1 MPVLPALFPATAKRG
16 LWNIYQLYAEH
27 FPAKWVRFAVRK
39 CSRLIICAY
48 SDRKTG
54 LTFAEYALVGRK
66 RGTILEA
73 ENHPAVSRN
82 EATVTSALPKAST
95 ILASLGQAAFVWDI
109 ATDAM
114 AWSDHAGSV
123 FADIPLPRLASGA
136 EFSRLIEP
144 VRSIRSDAL
153 GHSPPVRGGDG
164 APYRI
169 EYGVRASTSAP
180 VLWIEESGCWFAGAD
195 GRPARAQGIVRIN
208 NERHARDQQLMKLS
222 RHDPLTGELNRTH
235 LVASLAEAI
244 EEAARFRTSCAFMLI
259 GIDHLARIND
269 AFGFDVA
276 DAVIS
281 EVAGRIRARLRGG
294 DVLGRFSGNKFGL
307 ILKNCTVDDMNIAA
321 ERFLAGI
328 RDDVVPTKSGPVA
341 VTASIGAVSVPRYA
355 RNADEAIN
363 RAHETL
369 DMAKRRRAGSFS
381 LWRPNVERD
390 AQRRVNIRVTDEIV
404 TALNERRIV
413 MAFEPVVEARSRDAA
428 FYECLIRMEQDDGQ
442 VLLAPDIVPVAEKLG
457 LIRLVD
463 HRVLE
468 LVVAELAASP
478 DVQLSLNI
486 SPDTT
491 MDPDWWAS
499 IESLM
504 RAHPGVA
511 ERLIVE
517 ITETVAIQDIDDV
530 RGFVTRL
537 KNFGSRI
544 AIDDFGAGYTSFR
557 NLRKLGVDIV
567 KIDGAFVQ
575 NIARSAD
582 DRAFVQTLI
591 DLARRLQIKT
601 VAEWVQDDESAVMLR
616 EWGCDYI
623 QGRLIG
629 LASSERPWQTPTGA
643 VLPAAG

>member
-1 MPVLPALFPATAKRG
+1 M
-16 LWNIYQLYAEH
+16 
-27 FPAKWVRFAVRK
+27 
-39 CSRLIICAY
+39 
-48 SDRKTG
+48 
-54 LTFAEYALVGRK
+54 
-66 RGTILEA
+66 
-73 ENHPAVSRN
+73 
-82 EATVTSALPKAST
+82 TSALPKAST
-95 ILASLGQAAFVWDI
+95 ILASLGQAAFVWDL
-109 ATDAM
+109 ATDTIT
-114 AWSDHAGSV
+114 WSEHASAV
-123 FADIPLPRLASGA
+123 FSDIPAHLLHSGA
-136 EFSRLIEP
+136 EFSKLIEP
-144 VRSIRSDAL
+144 VRSIRSEAL
-153 GHSPPVRGGDG
+153 GHAPPAHGGEG

-169 EYGVRASTSAP
+169 EYGVRTSSSEP
-180 VLWIEESGCWFAGAD
+180 MLWIEETGCWFAGPD
-195 GRPARAQGIVRIN
+195 GRPLRAQGIVRIN
-208 NERHARDQQLMKLS
+208 NERHARDEQLMKLS

-235 LVASLAEAI
+235 LMASLAEAI
-244 EEAARFRTSCAFMLI
+244 EEAVRLRTSCAFMLI

-281 EVAGRIRARLRGG
+281 EVAGRIRLRLRGG

-307 ILKNCTVDDMNIAA
+307 ILKNCSVDDMNIAA
-321 ERFLAGI
+321 ERFLAAI
-328 RDDVVPTKSGPVA
+328 RDEVVPTNSGPVS
-341 VTASIGAVSVPRYA
+341 VTVSIGAVSVPRYA
-355 RNADEAIN
+355 RNANEAIN

-369 DMAKRRRAGSFS
+369 DSAKRRRAGSYS

-413 MAFEPVVEARSRDAA
+413 MAFEPVVEARSRNSA
-428 FYECLIRMEQDDGQ
+428 FYECLIRMEQNDGQ

-468 LVVAELAASP
+468 LVVTELAASP
-478 DVQLSLNI
+478 NVQLSLNI

-517 ITETVAIQDIDDV
+517 ITETVAIQDIDDL
-530 RGFVTRL
+530 RDFVTRL
-537 KNFGSRI
+537 KKFGSRI

-591 DLARRLQIKT
+591 DLARRLGIKT
-601 VAEWVQDDESAVMLR
+601 VAEWVQDEESASILR
-616 EWGCDYI
+616 DWGCDYI

-629 LASSERPWQTPTGA
+629 LASSERPWDRRAETA
-643 VLPAAG
+643 LPAAG

>member
-1 MPVLPALFPATAKRG
+1 
-16 LWNIYQLYAEH
+16 
-27 FPAKWVRFAVRK
+27 
-39 CSRLIICAY
+39 
-48 SDRKTG
+48 
-54 LTFAEYALVGRK
+54 
-66 RGTILEA
+66 
-73 ENHPAVSRN
+73 VSRN
-82 EATVTSALPKAST
+82 EATVTALPETST

-109 ATDAM
+109 TTDTIT
-114 AWSDHAGSV
+114 WSERLDTV
-123 FADIPLPRLASGA
+123 FPDIPPASLSSGT
-136 EFSRLIEP
+136 EFAKLIEP
-144 VRSIRSDAL
+144 NGAIRTEAL
-153 GHSPPVRGGDG
+153 ALAPPVRDG
-164 APYRI
+164 TSYRI
-169 EYGVRASTSAP
+169 EYGVRMSTSAP
-180 VLWIEESGCWFAGAD
+180 VVWIEETGTWFAGGD

-208 NERHARDQQLMKLS
+208 NERHARDEQLIRLS

-235 LVASLAEAI
+235 LIAALAEAI
-244 EEAARFRTSCAFMLI
+244 EETQRFRSTCAFMLI
-259 GIDHLARIND
+259 GIDHLSRIND

-276 DAVIS
+276 DAVIN
-281 EVAGRIRARLRGG
+281 EVAQRIRVRLRGG

-307 ILKNCTVDDMNIAA
+307 ILKNCTIDDMNIAA
-321 ERFLAGI
+321 ERFLACV
-328 RDDVVPTKSGPVA
+328 RDEVVPTRSGPVS
-341 VTASIGAVSVPRYA
+341 VTASIGGVAVPRYA
-355 RNADEAIN
+355 RSSDEAVN

-369 DMAKRRRAGSFS
+369 DSAKRRRAGSF
-381 LWRPNVERD
+381 LAWKPNVERD

-413 MAFEPVVEARSRDAA
+413 MAYEPVVVAASRENA
-428 FYECLIRMEQDDGQ
+428 FYECLVRMEQDDGR
-442 VLLAPDIVPVAEKLG
+442 VLLAPDIVPVAERLG

-478 DVQLSLNI
+478 AVELSLNI

-491 MDPDWWAS
+491 MDSDWWAS

-517 ITETVAIQDIDDV
+517 ITETVAIQDIDDL

-537 KNFGSRI
+537 KNYGSRI

-575 NIARSAD
+575 NIAHSAD

-591 DLARRLQIKT
+591 DLARRLDIKT
-601 VAEWVQDDESAVMLR
+601 VAEWVQDEESAGMLR
-616 EWGCDYI
+616 DWGCDYI

-629 LASSERPWQTPTGA
+629 LASAERKWA
-643 VLPAAG
+643 VAKEKALPAAG

>member
-1 MPVLPALFPATAKRG
+1 MK
-16 LWNIYQLYAEH
+16 
-27 FPAKWVRFAVRK
+27 
-39 CSRLIICAY
+39 S
-48 SDRKTG
+48 
-54 LTFAEYALVGRK
+54 
-66 RGTILEA
+66 
-73 ENHPAVSRN
+73 
-82 EATVTSALPKAST
+82 TVPQAST

-109 ATDAM
+109 ATDAI
-114 AWSDHAGSV
+114 AWSDHAAAV
-123 FADIPLPRLASGA
+123 FPDIPAAALASGA
-136 EFSRLIEP
+136 EFAKLIEP
-144 VRSIRSDAL
+144 VGSIRTDAL
-153 GHSPPVRGGDG
+153 GHSSSARGGT
-164 APYRI
+164 AYRI
-169 EYGVRASTSAP
+169 EYGVRTSTSAP

-195 GRPARAQGIVRIN
+195 GRPARAQGIVRVN
-208 NERHARDQQLMKLS
+208 NERHARDEQLVRLL

-235 LVASLAEAI
+235 LVASLAESI
-244 EEAARFRTSCAFMLI
+244 EEAARFRASSAFMLI
-259 GIDHLARIND
+259 GIDRLARIND

-281 EVAGRIRARLRGG
+281 EVATRIRARLRNG

-307 ILKNCTVDDMNIAA
+307 ILKNCTVDDINIAA

-328 RDDVVPTKSGPVA
+328 RDDVVPTRSGPVS

-355 RNADEAIN
+355 RNADEAVN
-363 RAHETL
+363 RAQETL

-404 TALNERRIV
+404 TALNERRIA
-413 MAFEPVVEARSRDAA
+413 MAFEPVVEARSRDTA
-428 FYECLIRMEQDDGQ
+428 FYECLVRMEQDDGQ

-468 LVVAELAASP
+468 LVVAELAGSAN
-478 DVQLSLNI
+478 VQLSLNI

-517 ITETVAIQDIDDV
+517 ITETVAIQDIDGL

-591 DLARRLQIKT
+591 DLARRLEIKT
-601 VAEWVQDDESAVMLR
+601 VAEWVQDDESAALLR
-616 EWGCDYI
+616 DWGCDYI

-629 LASSERPWQTPTGA
+629 LASAARPWEKRA
-643 VLPAAG
+643 EVPAAS

>member
-1 MPVLPALFPATAKRG
+1 MLLP
-16 LWNIYQLYAEH
+16 
-27 FPAKWVRFAVRK
+27 
-39 CSRLIICAY
+39 
-48 SDRKTG
+48 
-54 LTFAEYALVGRK
+54 
-66 RGTILEA
+66 
-73 ENHPAVSRN
+73 ENHPAVPRN
-82 EATVTSALPKAST
+82 EAILKPLVPQLSL
-95 ILASLGQAAFVWDI
+95 ILASLDQAAFVWDI
-109 ATDAM
+109 ATDEIV
-114 AWSDHAGSV
+114 WSDHATAV
-123 FADIPLPRLASGA
+123 FANIPAEKLASGA
-136 EFSRLIEP
+136 EFSSLIEP
-144 VRSIRSDAL
+144 SASIRKDAL
-153 GHSPPVRGGDG
+153 AKTPPARGDEG

-169 EYGVRASTSAP
+169 EYGVRANISTP
-180 VLWIEESGCWFAGAD
+180 VHWVEETGCWHAGPD
-195 GRPARAQGIVRIN
+195 GRPARVQGIVRID
-208 NERHARDQQLMKLS
+208 NERHARDEQLIKLS

-235 LVASLAEAI
+235 LVASLAEII
-244 EEAARFRTSCAFMLI
+244 EECQRFRTSSAFMLI
-259 GIDHLARIND
+259 GIDHLSRVND

-276 DAVIS
+276 DAVICEIAS
-281 EVAGRIRARLRGG
+281 RIRARLRGA

-307 ILKNCTVDDMNIAA
+307 VLRNCTVDDMNVAA
-321 ERFLAGI
+321 ERFLSGI
-328 RDDVVPTKSGPVA
+328 RDEVVPTKSGPVS
-341 VTASIGAVSVPRYA
+341 VTASIGAVNLPRYA

-363 RAHETL
+363 RAQEAL
-369 DMAKRRRAGSFS
+369 DTSKRRRAGSFL
-381 LWRPNVERD
+381 LWRPNVERE

-413 MAFEPVVEARSRDAA
+413 MAFEPVVETHTRQAS
-428 FYECLIRMEQDDGQ
+428 FYECLVRMERDDGQ
-442 VLLAPDIVPVAEKLG
+442 ILLAPDIVPVAEKLG

-468 LVVAELAASP
+468 LVVAELAAAP
-478 DVQLSLNI
+478 TVQLSLNI
-486 SPDTT
+486 SPETT
-491 MDPDWWAS
+491 MDPDWWAA

-517 ITETVAIQDIDDV
+517 ITETVAIRDVDGV

-582 DRAFVQTLI
+582 DRAFVHTMV

-601 VAEWVQDDESAVMLR
+601 VAEWVQDEASAAMLR
-616 EWGCDYI
+616 DWGCDYI

-629 LASSERPWQTPTGA
+629 LASSTRPWS
-643 VLPAAG
+643 VLPAIALPAAS

>member
-1 MPVLPALFPATAKRG
+1 
-16 LWNIYQLYAEH
+16 
-27 FPAKWVRFAVRK
+27 
-39 CSRLIICAY
+39 
-48 SDRKTG
+48 
-54 LTFAEYALVGRK
+54 
-66 RGTILEA
+66 
-73 ENHPAVSRN
+73 VSRN
-82 EATVTSALPKAST
+82 EANVTAESPQTST
-95 ILASLGQAAFVWDI
+95 ILACLGQAAFVWDI
-109 ATDAM
+109 ESDAI
-114 AWSDHAGSV
+114 AWSDHLGAV
-123 FADIPLPRLASGA
+123 FADIPPEALSSGA
-136 EFSRLIEP
+136 EFAKLIEP
-144 VRSIRSDAL
+144 KGSIRSEAL
-153 GHSPPVRGGDG
+153 AHSPPVHGGNG
-164 APYRI
+164 TPYRI

-180 VLWIEESGCWFAGAD
+180 ITWIEETGCWFAGPD
-195 GRPARAQGIVRIN
+195 GKPSRAQGIVRVN
-208 NERHARDQQLMKLS
+208 NERHARDEELMKLS

-235 LVASLAEAI
+235 LIAALAEAI
-244 EEAARFRTSCAFMLI
+244 EETQRFRSTSAFLLI
-259 GIDHLARIND
+259 GIDHLARVND

-276 DAVIS
+276 DAVLS
-281 EVAGRIRARLRGG
+281 EIASRVRARLRGG
-294 DVLGRFSGNKFGL
+294 DVLGRFSGNKFGV
-307 ILKNCTVDDMNIAA
+307 ILKNCTIDDMHIAA
-321 ERFLAGI
+321 ERFLAAV
-328 RDDVVPTKSGPVA
+328 RDEVVPTRSGPVS
-341 VTASIGAVSVPRYA
+341 VTASVGGVAVPRYA
-355 RNADEAIN
+355 RSTDEAIN
-363 RAHETL
+363 RAQETL
-369 DMAKRRRAGSFS
+369 ESAKRRRAGSF
-381 LWRPNVERD
+381 LTWKPNVERD

-413 MAFEPVVEARSRDAA
+413 MAYEPVVAAHSRENA
-428 FYECLIRMEQDDGQ
+428 FYECLVRMEQDDGR
-442 VLLAPDIVPVAEKLG
+442 VLLAPDIVPVAERLG

-491 MDPDWWAS
+491 MDSDWWAS

-504 RAHPGVA
+504 HAHPGVA

-517 ITETVAIQDIDDV
+517 ITETVAIQDIDDL

-601 VAEWVQDDESAVMLR
+601 VAEWVQDEHSALMLR
-616 EWGCDYI
+616 DWGCDYI

-629 LASSERPWQTPTGA
+629 LAQADRPWTADVP
-643 VLPAAG
+643 VMPKAG

>member
-1 MPVLPALFPATAKRG
+1 VTALSPQT
-16 LWNIYQLYAEH
+16 
-27 FPAKWVRFAVRK
+27 
-39 CSRLIICAY
+39 
-48 SDRKTG
+48 
-54 LTFAEYALVGRK
+54 
-66 RGTILEA
+66 
-73 ENHPAVSRN
+73 
-82 EATVTSALPKAST
+82 ST
-95 ILASLGQAAFVWDI
+95 ILASLGQAAFEWDI
-109 ATDAM
+109 ASDAIG
-114 AWSDHAGSV
+114 WSDHLAAV
-123 FADIPLPRLASGA
+123 FPDIPLEALASGA
-136 EFSRLIEP
+136 GFAGLIEP
-144 VRSIRSDAL
+144 EGSIRTEAL
-153 GHSPPVRGGDG
+153 GHSPAVHGGDG

-180 VLWIEESGCWFAGAD
+180 VIWIEETGCWFAGPD
-195 GRPARAQGIVRIN
+195 GKPARVQGIVRIN
-208 NERHARDQQLMKLS
+208 NERHARDEELLKLS

-235 LVASLAEAI
+235 LIASLAEAI
-244 EEAARFRTSCAFMLI
+244 EETRRFRSACAFMLI
-259 GIDHLARIND
+259 GIDHLARVND

-281 EVAGRIRARLRGG
+281 EIARRIRVRLRGG
-294 DVLGRFSGNKFGL
+294 DVLGRFSGNKFGV

-321 ERFLAGI
+321 DRFLVCV
-328 RDDVVPTKSGPVA
+328 RDEVVPTRSGPVS
-341 VTASIGAVSVPRYA
+341 VTASVGGVAVPRYA
-355 RNADEAIN
+355 RSTDEALN

-369 DMAKRRRAGSFS
+369 DSAKRRRAGSF
-381 LWRPNVERD
+381 LAWKPNVERE

-413 MAFEPVVEARSRDAA
+413 MAYEPVVAANTRTKA
-428 FYECLIRMEQDDGQ
+428 FYECLVRMEQDDGR
-442 VLLAPDIVPVAEKLG
+442 VLLAPDIVPVAERLG

-468 LVVAELAASP
+468 LVVAELAVSA
-478 DVQLSLNI
+478 DVELSLNI

-517 ITETVAIQDIDDV
+517 ITETVAIQDIDDL

-591 DLARRLQIKT
+591 DLARRLDIKT
-601 VAEWVQDDESAVMLR
+601 VAEWVQDETSAVMLR
-616 EWGCDYI
+616 DWGCDYI

-629 LASSERPWQTPTGA
+629 LATADRPWASSDTKP
-643 VLPAAG
+643 LPAAG

>member
-1 MPVLPALFPATAKRG
+1 M
-16 LWNIYQLYAEH
+16 
-27 FPAKWVRFAVRK
+27 
-39 CSRLIICAY
+39 
-48 SDRKTG
+48 
-54 LTFAEYALVGRK
+54 
-66 RGTILEA
+66 
-73 ENHPAVSRN
+73 SRN
-82 EATVTSALPKAST
+82 EATVTLAPPQAST

-109 ATDAM
+109 ASDAM
-114 AWSDHAGSV
+114 AWSEHAASV
-123 FADIPLPRLASGA
+123 FSDIPAEALASGA

-144 VRSIRSDAL
+144 TRTIRTDAL
-153 GHSPPVRGGDG
+153 TPSPLARGRDG

-180 VLWIEESGCWFAGAD
+180 VLWIEESGSWFAGAD
-195 GRPARAQGIVRIN
+195 GKPARVQGIVRLD
-208 NERHARDQQLMKLS
+208 NERHARDEQLVKLS

-235 LVASLAEAI
+235 LIAQLAETI
-244 EEAARFRTSCAFMLI
+244 EEVTRFRATCAFMLI

-276 DAVIS
+276 DAVIA
-281 EVAGRIRARLRGG
+281 EVGKRIRARLRAG

-307 ILKNCTVDDMNIAA
+307 ILKNCTVDDMNVAA
-321 ERFLAGI
+321 ERFLAGV
-328 RDDVVPTKSGPVA
+328 RDEVVPTKSGPVSI
-341 VTASIGAVSVPRYA
+341 TASIGAVGIPRHA
-355 RNADEAIN
+355 RNAEEAIN
-363 RAHETL
+363 RAQETL

-404 TALNERRIV
+404 TALNDRRIV
-413 MAFEPVVEARSRDAA
+413 MAYEPVVEASSREPA
-428 FYECLIRMEQDDGQ
+428 FYECLVRMEQGDGQ
-442 VLLAPDIVPVAEKLG
+442 MLLAPDIVPVAERLG

-478 DVQLSLNI
+478 NVQLSLNI

-491 MDPDWWAS
+491 MDPDWSSS

-517 ITETVAIQDIDDV
+517 ITETVAIQDIDDI
-530 RGFVTRL
+530 RGFITRL

-601 VAEWVQDDESAVMLR
+601 VAEWVQDDESAGMLR
-616 EWGCDYI
+616 DWGCDYI

-629 LASSERPWQTPTGA
+629 LASAQRPWDSGPDV
-643 VLPAAG
+643 VLPAAS

>member
-1 MPVLPALFPATAKRG
+1 LK
-16 LWNIYQLYAEH
+16 
-27 FPAKWVRFAVRK
+27 
-39 CSRLIICAY
+39 
-48 SDRKTG
+48 
-54 LTFAEYALVGRK
+54 
-66 RGTILEA
+66 
-73 ENHPAVSRN
+73 PAV
-82 EATVTSALPKAST
+82 PPAST

-109 ATDAM
+109 ATDEM
-114 AWSDHAGSV
+114 AWSDHLAAV
-123 FADIPLPRLASGA
+123 FPDIPAEALASGTA
-136 EFSRLIEP
+136 FSNLIEP
-144 VRSIRSDAL
+144 VRSVRSEAL
-153 GHSPPVRGGDG
+153 GQLPPARGGDG
-164 APYRI
+164 VPYRV
-169 EYGVRASTSAP
+169 EYGVRTSTSAP
-180 VLWIEESGCWFAGAD
+180 LLWIDESGCWFAGSD
-195 GRPARAQGIVRIN
+195 GKPARAQGIVRIN
-208 NERHARDQQLMKLS
+208 NERHAWDQELLKLS

-244 EEAARFRTSCAFMLI
+244 EEATRFRSSCAFMLI

-281 EVAGRIRARLRGG
+281 EVAARIRARLRAG

-307 ILKNCTVDDMNIAA
+307 ILKNCTVEDINVAA
-321 ERFLAGI
+321 ERFLAGV
-328 RDDVVPTKSGPVA
+328 RDCVVPTKSGPVSI
-341 VTASIGAVSVPRYA
+341 TASIGAVGVPRYA
-355 RNADEAIN
+355 RSADEAVN
-363 RAHETL
+363 RAQETL
-369 DMAKRRRAGSFS
+369 EMAKRRRAGSFS
-381 LWRPNVERD
+381 LWRPDVERD

-413 MAFEPVVEARSRDAA
+413 MAFEPVVEARSRQAA
-428 FYECLIRMEQDDGQ
+428 FYECLVRMEQDDGQ
-442 VLLAPDIVPVAEKLG
+442 ILLAPDIVPVAEKLG

-468 LVVAELAASP
+468 LVVAELAASAN
-478 DVQLSLNI
+478 VQLSLNI
-486 SPDTT
+486 SPGTT
-491 MDPDWWAS
+491 MDPDWWAG

-517 ITETVAIQDIDDV
+517 ITETVAIQDLDDV

-557 NLRKLGVDIV
+557 NLRRLGVDIV

-591 DLARRLQIKT
+591 DLARRLSIKT
-601 VAEWVQDDESAVMLR
+601 VAEWVQDDESASLLR
-616 EWGCDYI
+616 DWGCDYI

-629 LASSERPWQTPTGA
+629 LASSARPWGAQAEA

>member
-1 MPVLPALFPATAKRG
+1 
-16 LWNIYQLYAEH
+16 
-27 FPAKWVRFAVRK
+27 
-39 CSRLIICAY
+39 
-48 SDRKTG
+48 
-54 LTFAEYALVGRK
+54 
-66 RGTILEA
+66 
-73 ENHPAVSRN
+73 VSRN
-82 EATVTSALPKAST
+82 EAIVTSALPKAST

-114 AWSDHAGSV
+114 TWSDHASAV
-123 FADIPLPRLASGA
+123 FQDIPAASLQSGA
-136 EFSRLIEP
+136 EFSKLIEP
-144 VRSIRSDAL
+144 VRSIRADAL
-153 GHSPPVRGGDG
+153 GHSPPGRDG
-164 APYRI
+164 APYHI
-169 EYGVRASTSAP
+169 EYGVRTSTSEP
-180 VLWIEESGCWFAGAD
+180 VLWIEETGCWFAASD
-195 GRPARAQGIVRIN
+195 GKPVRAQGIVRIN
-208 NERHARDQQLMKLS
+208 NERRARDEQLVRLS
-222 RHDPLTGELNRTH
+222 RNDPLTGELNRTH

-244 EEAARFRTSCAFMLI
+244 EEATRFRSSCAFMLI

-281 EVAGRIRARLRGG
+281 EVAARIRVRLRGG

-307 ILKNCTVDDMNIAA
+307 ILKNCTVDDMNVAA

-328 RDDVVPTKSGPVA
+328 RNDVVPTSSGPVS

-355 RNADEAIN
+355 RSANEAIN

-381 LWRPNVERD
+381 VWRPNVERD

-413 MAFEPVVEARSRDAA
+413 MAFEPVVEADSRDAA
-428 FYECLIRMEQDDGQ
+428 FYECLVRMEQDDGQ

-468 LVVAELAASP
+468 LVVAELANSP
-478 DVQLSLNI
+478 KVQLSLNI

-511 ERLIVE
+511 QRLIVE

-601 VAEWVQDDESAVMLR
+601 VAEWVQDEESANLLR
-616 EWGCDYI
+616 DWGCDYI

-629 LASSERPWQTPTGA
+629 LASSERPWSAPAEA
-643 VLPAAG
+643 VLPAAS

>member
-1 MPVLPALFPATAKRG
+1 M
-16 LWNIYQLYAEH
+16 
-27 FPAKWVRFAVRK
+27 
-39 CSRLIICAY
+39 
-48 SDRKTG
+48 
-54 LTFAEYALVGRK
+54 
-66 RGTILEA
+66 
-73 ENHPAVSRN
+73 SRN
-82 EATVTSALPKAST
+82 EATVTLAPPQAST
-95 ILASLGQAAFVWDI
+95 ILAQLGQAAFVWDI
-109 ATDAM
+109 AADTM
-114 AWSDHAGSV
+114 AWSDHAASLL
-123 FADIPLPRLASGA
+123 ADIPADALASGA
-136 EFSRLIEP
+136 EFAKLIEP
-144 VRSIRSDAL
+144 QRSIRSDAL
-153 GHSPPVRGGDG
+153 TPSPLARSVGG

-180 VLWIEESGCWFAGAD
+180 VLWIEESGTWFAGAD
-195 GRPARAQGIVRIN
+195 GKPARAQGIIRLN
-208 NERHARDQQLMKLS
+208 NERHARDEQLMKLS

-235 LVASLAEAI
+235 LVAQLAETM
-244 EEAARFRTSCAFMLI
+244 EEVTRFRSTCAFMLI

-276 DAVIS
+276 DAVIA
-281 EVAGRIRARLRGG
+281 EVGKRIRARLRAG

-307 ILKNCTVDDMNIAA
+307 ILKNCTVDDMNVAA

-328 RDDVVPTKSGPVA
+328 RDEVVPTKSGPVS
-341 VTASIGAVSVPRYA
+341 VTASIGAVGIPRHA
-355 RNADEAIN
+355 HNSDEAIN

-369 DMAKRRRAGSFS
+369 DSAKRRRAGSFS

-404 TALNERRIV
+404 TALNDRRIV
-413 MAFEPVVEARSRDAA
+413 MAFEPVVEASSRTPA
-428 FYECLIRMEQDDGQ
+428 FYECLVRMEQGDGQ
-442 VLLAPDIVPVAEKLG
+442 MLLAPDIVPVAERLG

-478 DVQLSLNI
+478 GVRLSLNI

-491 MDPDWWAS
+491 MDPDWSAS

-517 ITETVAIQDIDDV
+517 ITETVAIQDIDDI
-530 RGFVTRL
+530 RGFITRL

-601 VAEWVQDDESAVMLR
+601 VAEWVQDDESAAMLR
-616 EWGCDYI
+616 DWGCDYI

-629 LASSERPWQTPTGA
+629 LASAQRPWGAGPDA

>member
-1 MPVLPALFPATAKRG
+1 LTSVPPPA
-16 LWNIYQLYAEH
+16 
-27 FPAKWVRFAVRK
+27 
-39 CSRLIICAY
+39 
-48 SDRKTG
+48 
-54 LTFAEYALVGRK
+54 
-66 RGTILEA
+66 
-73 ENHPAVSRN
+73 
-82 EATVTSALPKAST
+82 SA
-95 ILASLGQAAFVWDI
+95 ILASLCQAAFVWDV
-109 ATDAM
+109 ATDEIV
-114 AWSDHAGSV
+114 WSDHVTSV
-123 FADIPLPRLASGA
+123 FPDIPIEQLASGA
-136 EFSRLIEP
+136 RFSNLIEP
-144 VRSIRSDAL
+144 LRSVRTDAL
-153 GHSPPVRGGDG
+153 GRSPPAYGGEG
-164 APYRI
+164 ASYRI
-169 EYGVRASTSAP
+169 EYGVRANTSAP
-180 VLWIEESGCWFAGAD
+180 VQWVEETGCWSADAD
-195 GRPARAQGIVRIN
+195 GKPVHVQGIVRVN
-208 NERHARDQQLMKLS
+208 NEAHARDEQLVRLS

-244 EEAARFRTSCAFMLI
+244 EEASRFRASCAFMLI

-281 EVAGRIRARLRGG
+281 EVAKRIRIRLRGG
-294 DVLGRFSGNKFGL
+294 DILGRFSGNKFGL
-307 ILKNCTVDDMNIAA
+307 ILKNCTVDDMHVAA

-328 RDDVVPTKSGPVA
+328 RDEVVPTNSGPVS

-363 RAHETL
+363 RAQETL
-369 DMAKRRRAGSFS
+369 DMSKRRRAGSFS

-404 TALNERRIV
+404 TALNERRIA
-413 MAFEPVVEARSRDAA
+413 MAFEPVVETHSRKPS
-428 FYECLIRMEQDDGQ
+428 FYECLVRMEQHDGH

-478 DVQLSLNI
+478 KVQLSLNI

-517 ITETVAIQDIDDV
+517 ITETVAIQSIEDV

-544 AIDDFGAGYTSFR
+544 AIDDFGAGYTSVR

-591 DLARRLQIKT
+591 DLARRLDIKT
-601 VAEWVQDDESAVMLR
+601 VAEWVQDEESAVMLR
-616 EWGCDYI
+616 DWGCDYI

-629 LASSERPWQTPTGA
+629 LASSERRWGA
-643 VLPAAG
+643 AVEPALPAAS

>member
-1 MPVLPALFPATAKRG
+1 MTPALPQA
-16 LWNIYQLYAEH
+16 
-27 FPAKWVRFAVRK
+27 
-39 CSRLIICAY
+39 
-48 SDRKTG
+48 SD
-54 LTFAEYALVGRK
+54 
-66 RGTILEA
+66 
-73 ENHPAVSRN
+73 
-82 EATVTSALPKAST
+82 
-95 ILASLGQAAFVWDI
+95 ILAALGQAVFAWDI
-109 ATDAM
+109 A
-114 AWSDHAGSV
+114 SDVIVWGEQVGAV
-123 FADIPLPRLASGA
+123 FPTIPAERLATGS
-136 EFSRLIEP
+136 EFAKLIEP
-144 VRSIRSDAL
+144 AQSLRTAAL
-153 GHSPPVRGGDG
+153 AQTSAVHGADG
-164 APYRI
+164 TPYRV
-169 EYGVRASTSAP
+169 EYGVRMSASDP
-180 VLWIEESGCWFAGAD
+180 VVWVEETGRWFAGPD
-195 GRPARAQGIVRIN
+195 GRPTRAIGSVRIN
-208 NERHARDQQLMKLS
+208 NERHARDEELAKLA
-222 RHDPLTGELNRTH
+222 RLDPLTGELNRSH
-235 LVASLAEAI
+235 LVAALAEAI
-244 EEAARFRTSCAFMLI
+244 EETTRFRSTAAFMLV
-259 GIDHLARIND
+259 GIDHLARVND

-276 DAVIS
+276 DAVILDI
-281 EVAGRIRARLRGG
+281 AKRIRARLRGG

-307 ILKNCTVDDMNIAA
+307 ILKNCTTDDMNVAA

-328 RDDVVPTKSGPVA
+328 RDEVVPTKSGPVS
-341 VTASIGAVSVPRYA
+341 VTASIGAVSLPRYA
-355 RNADEAIN
+355 RNTDEAVN

-369 DMAKRRRAGSFS
+369 DAAKRRRAGSFAA
-381 LWRPNVERD
+381 WRPDATRD

-404 TALNERRIV
+404 TALNERRIKL
-413 MAFEPVVEARSRDAA
+413 AYEPVVSAVSRERA
-428 FYECLIRMEQDDGQ
+428 FHECLVRMDQGDGQ
-442 VLLAPDIVPVAEKLG
+442 VLLAPDIVPVAERLG

-468 LVVAELAASP
+468 LVVAELAAAP
-478 DVQLSLNI
+478 DVSLSLNI

-575 NIARSAD
+575 NITHSAD

-591 DLARRLQIKT
+591 DLARRLDIKT
-601 VAEWVQDDESAVMLR
+601 VAEWVQDDDAANMLR
-616 EWGCDYI
+616 DWGCDYI

-629 LASSERPWQTPTGA
+629 LASADRPWGA
-643 VLPAAG
+643 PAENALPAAG

>member
-1 MPVLPALFPATAKRG
+1 M
-16 LWNIYQLYAEH
+16 
-27 FPAKWVRFAVRK
+27 
-39 CSRLIICAY
+39 
-48 SDRKTG
+48 
-54 LTFAEYALVGRK
+54 TF
-66 RGTILEA
+66 
-73 ENHPAVSRN
+73 
-82 EATVTSALPKAST
+82 ALPKTST

-109 ATDAM
+109 ATDTII
-114 AWSDHAGSV
+114 WSDQASAV
-123 FADIPLPRLASGA
+123 FSDIPPALLASGA
-136 EFSRLIEP
+136 EFSKLIEP

-153 GHSPPVRGGDG
+153 DHSQPARRDEG

-169 EYGVRASTSAP
+169 EYGVRISTSDP
-180 VLWIEESGCWFAGAD
+180 VLWIEETGCWFAGPD
-195 GRPARAQGIVRIN
+195 GRPARAQGTVCIN
-208 NERHARDQQLMKLS
+208 NERHARDEQLLKLS

-244 EEAARFRTSCAFMLI
+244 EEAARFRTSSAFMLI

-276 DAVIS
+276 DAVILD
-281 EVAGRIRARLRGG
+281 VAKRVRSRLRGG

-307 ILKNCTVDDMNIAA
+307 ILRNCTVEDMNVAA

-328 RDDVVPTKSGPVA
+328 RDEVVPTDSGPVS
-341 VTASIGAVSVPRYA
+341 VTASIGAVSMPRHA
-355 RNADEAIN
+355 RNTNEAIN

-369 DMAKRRRAGSFS
+369 DMAKRRRSGSFS
-381 LWRPNVERD
+381 VWRPNVERD

-413 MAFEPVVEARSRDAA
+413 MAFEPVVEAHSRSSA
-428 FYECLIRMEQDDGQ
+428 FYECLVRMEQDDGQ
-442 VLLAPDIVPVAEKLG
+442 VLLAPDVVPVAEKLG

-468 LVVAELAASP
+468 LVVAELAGSP
-478 DVQLSLNI
+478 NVQLSLNI

-491 MDPDWWAS
+491 MDPNWWAS

-517 ITETVAIQDIDDV
+517 ITETVAIQDVDDL

-544 AIDDFGAGYTSFR
+544 AIDDFGAGHTSFR
-557 NLRKLGVDIV
+557 NLRRLGVDIV

-601 VAEWVQDDESAVMLR
+601 VAEWVQDEEAAVMLR
-616 EWGCDYI
+616 DWGCDYI

-629 LASSERPWQTPTGA
+629 LASSQRSWDRAGA
-643 VLPAAG
+643 ALPAAG

>member
-1 MPVLPALFPATAKRG
+1 M
-16 LWNIYQLYAEH
+16 
-27 FPAKWVRFAVRK
+27 
-39 CSRLIICAY
+39 
-48 SDRKTG
+48 
-54 LTFAEYALVGRK
+54 
-66 RGTILEA
+66 
-73 ENHPAVSRN
+73 
-82 EATVTSALPKAST
+82 
-95 ILASLGQAAFVWDI
+95 ASLGQAAFVWDI
-109 ATDAM
+109 ATDAI
-114 AWSDHAGSV
+114 AWSDHVASV
-123 FADIPLPRLASGA
+123 FPDIPVAALASGA
-136 EFSRLIEP
+136 AFSKLIEP
-144 VRSIRSDAL
+144 VRSIRSDVL
-153 GHSPPVRGGDG
+153 GHSPPARDGDG
-164 APYRI
+164 GASYRI
-169 EYGVRASTSAP
+169 EYGVRTSTSAP

-195 GRPARAQGIVRIN
+195 GKPARVQGIVRLD
-208 NERHARDQQLMKLS
+208 NERHARDEQLVRLS

-235 LVASLAEAI
+235 LVAALAETI
-244 EEAARFRTSCAFMLI
+244 EEAARFRSSFAFMLI
-259 GIDHLARIND
+259 GIDRLARIND

-276 DAVIS
+276 DEVIS
-281 EVAGRIRARLRGG
+281 EVATRIRARLRSG

-307 ILKNCTVDDMNIAA
+307 ILKNCTVEDINVAA

-328 RDDVVPTKSGPVA
+328 RDDVVPTKSGPVS
-341 VTASIGAVSVPRYA
+341 VTTSIGAVSVLRYA
-355 RNADEAIN
+355 RNTDEAIN
-363 RAHETL
+363 RAQEAL
-369 DMAKRRRAGSFS
+369 DMAKRRRAGSFL
-381 LWRPNVERD
+381 LWRPNAERD

-413 MAFEPVVEARSRDAA
+413 MAFEPVVDVRSREAA
-428 FYECLIRMEQDDGQ
+428 FYECLVRMEQADGQ

-468 LVVAELAASP
+468 LVVEELATSP
-478 DVQLSLNI
+478 NVQLSLNI
-486 SPDTT
+486 TPDTT

-504 RAHPGVA
+504 RAYPGVA
-511 ERLIVE
+511 SRLIVE

-537 KNFGSRI
+537 KNYGSRI

-601 VAEWVQDDESAVMLR
+601 VAEWVQDEDAATMLR
-616 EWGCDYI
+616 DWGCDYI

-629 LASSERPWQTPTGA
+629 LASSQRPWGTQADTNG
-643 VLPAAG
+643 LKE

>member
-1 MPVLPALFPATAKRG
+1 M
-16 LWNIYQLYAEH
+16 
-27 FPAKWVRFAVRK
+27 
-39 CSRLIICAY
+39 
-48 SDRKTG
+48 
-54 LTFAEYALVGRK
+54 
-66 RGTILEA
+66 
-73 ENHPAVSRN
+73 
-82 EATVTSALPKAST
+82 
-95 ILASLGQAAFVWDI
+95 
-109 ATDAM
+109 
-114 AWSDHAGSV
+114 
-123 FADIPLPRLASGA
+123 
-136 EFSRLIEP
+136 
-144 VRSIRSDAL
+144 DAL
-153 GHSPPVRGGDG
+153 GHAPPAHGGDG

-169 EYGVRASTSAP
+169 EYGVRTSVSAP
-180 VLWIEESGCWFAGAD
+180 VLWVEETGCWFAGAD
-195 GRPARAQGIVRIN
+195 GRPARAQGIVRVN
-208 NERHARDQQLMKLS
+208 NERHARDEQLLRLS

-235 LVASLAEAI
+235 LVASLAETI
-244 EEAARFRTSCAFMLI
+244 EEAARFRSSFAFMLI
-259 GIDHLARIND
+259 GIDRLARIND

-281 EVAGRIRARLRGG
+281 EVATRIRTRLRAG

-307 ILKNCTVDDMNIAA
+307 ILKNCTVDDMNVAA

-328 RDDVVPTKSGPVA
+328 RDQVVPTKSGPVS

-355 RNADEAIN
+355 SSADEAIN
-363 RAHETL
+363 RAQETL
-369 DMAKRRRAGSFS
+369 DMAKHRRAGSFS

-404 TALNERRIV
+404 TALNEHRIV
-413 MAFEPVVEARSRDAA
+413 IAFEPVVEARSRGAA
-428 FYECLIRMEQDDGQ
+428 FYECLVRMEQDDGQ

-468 LVVAELAASP
+468 FVVTELANSP
-478 DVQLSLNI
+478 NVQLSLNI

-504 RAHPGVA
+504 RAHPGAA

-591 DLARRLQIKT
+591 DLARRLEIKT
-601 VAEWVQDDESAVMLR
+601 VAEWVQDEESAAMLR
-616 EWGCDYI
+616 DWGCDYI

-629 LASSERPWQTPTGA
+629 LASSQRPWEARGEA
-643 VLPAAG
+643 ALPAAG

>member
-1 MPVLPALFPATAKRG
+1 MS
-16 LWNIYQLYAEH
+16 
-27 FPAKWVRFAVRK
+27 AV
-39 CSRLIICAY
+39 
-48 SDRKTG
+48 
-54 LTFAEYALVGRK
+54 
-66 RGTILEA
+66 
-73 ENHPAVSRN
+73 PQ
-82 EATVTSALPKAST
+82 ASS
-95 ILASLGQAAFVWDI
+95 ILASLGQAAFVWDLAADTI
-109 ATDAM
+109 
-114 AWSDHAGSV
+114 AWSDSAASV
-123 FADIPLPRLASGA
+123 FADIPAEALKSGA
-136 EFSRLIEP
+136 AFARLIEP
-144 VRSIRSDAL
+144 ARTIRTDAL
-153 GHSPPVRGGDG
+153 GKAGPARGAEGV
-164 APYRI
+164 AYRI
-169 EYGVRASTSAP
+169 EYGVRATTSAA
-180 VLWIEESGCWFAGAD
+180 VIWIEETGCWFAGAD
-195 GRPARAQGIVRIN
+195 GRPARAQGIVRID
-208 NERHARDQQLMKLS
+208 NERHARDEQLVRLS
-222 RHDPLTGELNRTH
+222 QHDPLTGELNRTH
-235 LVASLAEAI
+235 LVAALAEAL
-244 EEAARFRTSCAFMLI
+244 EEAARFRSSCAFMLI
-259 GIDHLARIND
+259 GIDHLARVND

-276 DAVIS
+276 DGVIA
-281 EVAGRIRARLRGG
+281 EVGRRLRARLRGG

-307 ILKNCTVDDMNIAA
+307 ILRNCTIDDTNIAA

-328 RDDVVPTKSGPVA
+328 RDEVVPTVSGPVS
-341 VTASIGAVSVPRYA
+341 VTASIGAISIPRYA
-355 RNADEAIN
+355 RTADEAVT
-363 RAHETL
+363 RAQETL
-369 DMAKRRRAGSFS
+369 DAAKRRRAGSFS
-381 LWRPNVERD
+381 LWKPNVERD

-413 MAFEPVVEARSRDAA
+413 TAFEPVVEARSRQPA
-428 FYECLIRMEQDDGQ
+428 FYECLVRMEQADGRA
-442 VLLAPDIVPVAEKLG
+442 LLAPDIVPVAERLG

-468 LVVAELAASP
+468 LAVAELAASP
-478 DVQLSLNI
+478 NVQLSLNI

-491 MDPDWWAS
+491 MDPDWSAS

-517 ITETVAIQDIDDV
+517 ITETVAIQDIDDI

-601 VAEWVQDDESAVMLR
+601 VAEWVQDEESAVMLR

-629 LASSERPWQTPTGA
+629 LASPQRPWSVLAET
-643 VLPAAG
+643 VLPAAS